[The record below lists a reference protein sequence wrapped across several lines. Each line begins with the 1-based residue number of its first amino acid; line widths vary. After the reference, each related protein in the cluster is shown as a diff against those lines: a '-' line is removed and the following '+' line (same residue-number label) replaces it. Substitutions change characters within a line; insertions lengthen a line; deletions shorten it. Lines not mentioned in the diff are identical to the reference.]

1 MCFPVTGP
9 VTQPCR
15 TPHHRD
21 LYPFTPGA
29 KETLGLLLFSDSCHN
44 DEKNTNYTRLTVL
57 LQAETSVSGAS
68 CPGLAGFAD
77 DVHTVR
83 KCKLRQ
89 SLPTLHSPRAGN
101 PKSIVPDLIPMGE
114 DALI

>member
-1 MCFPVTGP
+1 MLPNYRLCDR
-9 VTQPCR
+9 PCH
-15 TPHHRD
+15 TPHHRV

-29 KETLGLLLFSDSCHN
+29 KETNPQVAFSDNCHN
-44 DEKNTNYTRLTVL
+44 NEKNNNYTRLTVL
-57 LQAETSVSGAS
+57 KAEASISGAS

-77 DVHTVR
+77 DARTVR

-89 SLPTLHSPRAGN
+89 SFPTLRSPHAGN
-101 PKSIVPDLIPMGE
+101 PRSLIPDLILMGE

>member
-1 MCFPVTGP
+1 MLPNYRPCD
-9 VTQPCR
+9 QPR
-15 TPHHRD
+15 HTPHHRG

-29 KETLGLLLFSDSCHN
+29 KETLRLLFSESYHN
-44 DEKNTNYTRLTVL
+44 NEKNNNYTRLTVL
-57 LQAETSVSGAS
+57 LKAEASVSGAS

-77 DVHTVR
+77 DVRIVR

-89 SLPTLHSPRAGN
+89 SLPTLHSPHAGN
-101 PKSIVPDLIPMGE
+101 PKRIVPDLIPMGE